1 MKMEETEDRTAE
13 KRTRK
18 PVSFIFLLI
27 IAVTVTVFL
36 VWYVSFINQSHK
48 TIVLVGDRA
57 PAFTFPGLD
66 GKMVSLS
73 DYKGKIVFLNIWAT
87 WCPPCRK
94 EMPSMEKLYR
104 QLKGEDFEILAISVD
119 TLGAKVVGPFMKEY
133 GLSFPALLD
142 VRGTTQNL
150 YGTTGLPESF
160 IIGREGIIE
169 KIVIG
174 PAEWSTPEMV
184 RYFRDLLRKR
194 QAG

>member
-18 PVSFIFLLI
+18 PVSFIVLLI

>member
-1 MKMEETEDRTAE
+1 MEETEDRTAE

-18 PVSFIFLLI
+18 PVSFIVLLI